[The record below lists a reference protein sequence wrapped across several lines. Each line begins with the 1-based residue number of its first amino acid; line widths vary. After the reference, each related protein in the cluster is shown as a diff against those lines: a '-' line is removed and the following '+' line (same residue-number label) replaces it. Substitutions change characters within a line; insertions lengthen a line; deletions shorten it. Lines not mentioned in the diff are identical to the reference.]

1 LRHQPGD
8 VGIRRWWQAMEAQ
21 CPVRPWREHAV
32 QAQGMEVHVQFQ
44 PAPEPLHDG
53 DRAAAALGDPGAA
66 RPAAIPGEHRAHEG
80 AEHRATER
88 VVERQAV
95 AQPMRDREHPL
106 PHRHPGQDRVDEIR
120 RLLGHAAAAAALAD
134 RAALARKRDETLEA
148 TGVAA
153 DARKAPLERPEALT
167 EGLLKL
173 QEKIQSERW
182 LVRKTEPV
190 GVRA

>member
-1 LRHQPGD
+1 
-8 VGIRRWWQAMEAQ
+8 
-21 CPVRPWREHAV
+21 
-32 QAQGMEVHVQFQ
+32 
-44 PAPEPLHDG
+44 
-53 DRAAAALGDPGAA
+53 
-66 RPAAIPGEHRAHEG
+66 
-80 AEHRATER
+80 
-88 VVERQAV
+88 
-95 AQPMRDREHPL
+95 MRDREHPL

-134 RAALARKRDETLEA
+134 RAALARKRDQTLEA